1 MKKKKIASKLLSIF
15 LAITMTLTLTPAVS
29 AKATDKLETPTN
41 VKLSKNETKIN
52 EDYSAGFKVSWTKVS
67 GAAGSL
73 DRAAP
78 FLWAGGVCH
87 KAYLKIQ
94 KREAIESNGKYRGE
108 LP

>member
-29 AKATDKLETPTN
+29 AKAADKLETPTN

-67 GAAGSL
+67 GASMYKIVL
-73 DRAAP
+73 KRHS
-78 FLWAGGVCH
+78 GGNVDSEER
-87 KAYLKIQ
+87 YLIGGIPLPE
-94 KREAIESNGKYRGE
+94 KR
-108 LP
+108 